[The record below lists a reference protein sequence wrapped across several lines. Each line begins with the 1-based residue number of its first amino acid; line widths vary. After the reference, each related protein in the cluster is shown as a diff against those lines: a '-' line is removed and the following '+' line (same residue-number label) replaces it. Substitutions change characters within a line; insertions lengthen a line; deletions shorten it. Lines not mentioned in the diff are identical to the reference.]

1 MMAPVYKLENWT
13 LVERMD
19 NEIVYTCASGE
30 VFGHPVYGQSEEIT
44 TSPLLAHFDAIV
56 VTASGTR
63 YYLGKP
69 HPDATTLPANDPF
82 DRRDHILSNSQL
94 PKVETLGELDRAV
107 DQATHELNGHAPP
120 KSVPET
126 FRAQAVKGVAHA

>member
-1 MMAPVYKLENWT
+1 MAPVYKLENWT
-13 LVERMD
+13 LVERTD
-19 NEIVYTCASGE
+19 DDVVYVCASGE

-69 HPDATTLPANDPF
+69 HPEATTLPANDPF
-82 DRRDHILSNSQL
+82 DRRDHILARSQL
-94 PKVETLGELDRAV
+94 RNVETLGELDQVV
-107 DQATHELNGHAPP
+107 DSAANVMQTSSPP
-120 KSVPET
+120 KAKLET
-126 FRAQAVKGVAHA
+126 FLAKSALSAAHA